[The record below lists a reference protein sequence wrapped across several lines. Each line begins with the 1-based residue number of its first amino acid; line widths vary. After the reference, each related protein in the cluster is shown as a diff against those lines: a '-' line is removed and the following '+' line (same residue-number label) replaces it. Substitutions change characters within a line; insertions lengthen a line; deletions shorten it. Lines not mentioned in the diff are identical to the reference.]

1 MDNREVRNPS
11 SGCWISNIHKLR
23 IRVYYDSTDAGGIV
37 YHSQYLSFAEHARTE
52 SLRLCGINQ
61 INILEN
67 QGVSFAVRHCAID
80 YKQPARLD
88 DLIEVQTIF
97 GSTSGARIAVKQ
109 TIFKVENNILDVNWL
124 AQLDVNL
131 ACINNGGKATRF
143 PARVRQ
149 VILDK
154 ITST

>member
-1 MDNREVRNPS
+1 M
-11 SGCWISNIHKLR
+11 
-23 IRVYYDSTDAGGIV
+23 
-37 YHSQYLSFAEHARTE
+37 
-52 SLRLCGINQ
+52 
-61 INILEN
+61 
-67 QGVSFAVRHCAID
+67 RHCAID

-131 ACINNGGKATRF
+131 ACINNVGKATRF

>member
-1 MDNREVRNPS
+1 MDNRDVRNPS

-124 AQLDVNL
+124 VQLDVNL
-131 ACINNGGKATRF
+131 ACINNVGKATRF

>member
-1 MDNREVRNPS
+1 MDNRDVRNPS

-61 INILEN
+61 IKILEN

-131 ACINNGGKATRF
+131 ACINNVGKATRF

>member
-1 MDNREVRNPS
+1 MDNRDVRNPS

-67 QGVSFAVRHCAID
+67 QGVAFAVRHCAID
-80 YKQPARLD
+80 FKQPARLD

-97 GSTSGARIAVKQ
+97 CSMSGARIQAKQ

-131 ACINNGGKATRF
+131 ACINNVGKATRF